1 MKQYLFSTNSVL
13 VSVIFWLHS
22 GSRLVLL
29 FIVLPEETDS
39 ERLKDLPLDIKV
51 VSGGV
56 RIQAR
61 VS

>member
-1 MKQYLFSTNSVL
+1 ML

-39 ERLKDLPLDIKV
+39 ERLKDLPLDTKV
-51 VSGGV
+51 VSGGGQDSSQGQLSS
-56 RIQAR
+56 RFQI
-61 VS
+61 

>member
-1 MKQYLFSTNSVL
+1 ML

-29 FIVLPEETDS
+29 FIVLPEETVS
-39 ERLKDLPLDIKV
+39 ERLKDLPLDTKV

-56 RIQAR
+56 RIQAK